1 MCIRDRYY
9 TTHSS
14 GLGIYIIPKKDY
26 SKTYAIFGTRYG
38 SVDSKFVVPGESELT
53 EVPDGIAHYLEHKMF
68 DQPDG
73 SNVFDKFS
81 KYGGNANA
89 FTSFN
94 ITAVS
99 YTHLDVYKRQAA
111 PIVTEESIDKDKVF
125 KAARYDKGTADYI
138 NCPMTKEEYTAFY
151 NELITAET
159 APLKEFEN
167 QKVFEG
173 CMPCLL
179 YTSRCV

>member
-1 MCIRDRYY
+1 MELQYRKNDKTGEELYY

-81 KYGGNANA
+81 RVPAGN
-89 FTSFN
+89 SK
-94 ITAVS
+94 VS
-99 YTHLDVYKRQAA
+99 VL
-111 PIVTEESIDKDKVF
+111 
-125 KAARYDKGTADYI
+125 
-138 NCPMTKEEYTAFY
+138 
-151 NELITAET
+151 AE
-159 APLKEFEN
+159 
-167 QKVFEG
+167 
-173 CMPCLL
+173 CL
-179 YTSRCV
+179 Y

>member
-1 MCIRDRYY
+1 MELTFRKNELTGECMYY
-9 TTHSS
+9 GTHRS

-26 SKTYAIFGTRYG
+26 SGAYAIFGTRYG
-38 SVDSKFVVPGESELT
+38 SVDSKFVVPGETEVT

-94 ITAVS
+94 ITAYLFS
-99 YTHLDVYKRQAA
+99 CISQ
-111 PIVTEESIDKDKVF
+111 
-125 KAARYDKGTADYI
+125 
-138 NCPMTKEEYTAFY
+138 
-151 NELITAET
+151 
-159 APLKEFEN
+159 PLF
-167 QKVFEG
+167 
-173 CMPCLL
+173 
-179 YTSRCV
+179 

>member
-1 MCIRDRYY
+1 MRNGIAVQKNDKTGEELYY

-81 KYGGNANA
+81 RYGGNANA

-94 ITAVS
+94 ITAYLFSQRLISKKISKRLWTMFKVRI
-99 YTHLDVYKRQAA
+99 LRRKAYKRNR
-111 PIVTEESIDKDKVF
+111 VLSDRK
-125 KAARYDKGTADYI
+125 
-138 NCPMTKEEYTAFY
+138 
-151 NELITAET
+151 
-159 APLKEFEN
+159 
-167 QKVFEG
+167 
-173 CMPCLL
+173 
-179 YTSRCV
+179 